1 MAGKTMI
8 IGIDGGDPNLI
19 KEWVKKGELPNFKKI
34 IDRGSFGKLR
44 STIPP
49 ITGAA
54 WSSFQTGTNPGKH
67 GAFNWFKRIED
78 EYRSA
83 PVNTTDISEPTLWDI
98 LSKFEKKVGVLGVP
112 VTYPINET
120 NGFIIPGLLTP
131 YNAKKQS
138 YPVDL
143 IEEIRKLEH

>member
-1 MAGKTMI
+1 MTDRVLT
-8 IGIDGGDPNLI
+8 IGIDGGEMSLI
-19 KEWVKKGELPNFKKI
+19 KKWIKQ
-34 IDRGSFGKLR
+34 GKLENIKQIKENGTSGHLR

-67 GAFNWFKRIED
+67 GAFNWFKRVKG
-78 EYRSA
+78 EYRSS
-83 PVNTTDISEPTLWDI
+83 PVNTTDIAEPTLWDI
-98 LSKFEKKVGVLGVP
+98 LSKYEKKVGVLGVP
-112 VTYPINET
+112 VTYPVNKT